1 MTTITGNLIGV
12 SKELAAA
19 REQVYCTNLEM
30 ENMLTRNCN
39 SMSKERANELYYNKL
54 EMVAYAQLRQ
64 WPEIQGIKS
73 KQWVL
78 AKKLGKTRI
87 EMELEISRQIP
98 IKF

>member
-1 MTTITGNLIGV
+1 MTTTSGNW
-12 SKELAAA
+12 
-19 REQVYCTNLEM
+19 
-30 ENMLTRNCN
+30 N
-39 SMSKERANELYYNKL
+39 SVTKERAKELYYNKL

-64 WPEIQGIKS
+64 WPEIEGIKNQ
-73 KQWVL
+73 QWVL